1 LGLDDPKP
9 ITAPF
14 ESHAEF
20 QEYEGEDL
28 NTQECSFVPLISED
42 ENFQDDE
49 KFLEEEPHIS
59 QVEISQQGISSM
71 QILLEASSFPITA
84 VVQEQFDLIPLQQEE
99 PLLVQPEDDVP
110 YTLPTISHL
119 EVVLHDLEIDQSLD
133 IVVHHDLVEL
143 RMMEVFQ

>member
-1 LGLDDPKP
+1 M
-9 ITAPF
+9 
-14 ESHAEF
+14 
-20 QEYEGEDL
+20 

-42 ENFQDDE
+42 ENFQKDE
-49 KFLEEEPHIS
+49 NFLEEEPHIS
-59 QVEISQQGISSM
+59 QVEINQQGISSM

-99 PLLVQPEDDVP
+99 PLLVQPKDDVP

-119 EVVLHDLEIDQSLD
+119 EVVLHDLDIDQNLD
-133 IVVHHDLVEL
+133 IIVHHDLVEL